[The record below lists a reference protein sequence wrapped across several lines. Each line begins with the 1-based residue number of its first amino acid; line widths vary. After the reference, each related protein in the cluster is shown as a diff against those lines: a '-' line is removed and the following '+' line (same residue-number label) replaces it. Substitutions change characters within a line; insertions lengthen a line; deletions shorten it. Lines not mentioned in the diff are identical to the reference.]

1 MIKMLIAKAIAKHG
15 ARKLMLMVIGEVVK
29 RSKSKK
35 DDEIFEKI
43 KELTDQL

>member
-15 ARKLMLMVIGEVVK
+15 ARKLMLMVVGEVVK

-35 DDEIFEKI
+35 MMRF
-43 KELTDQL
+43 LRRLRN